1 MKSIAFITILVFQNW
16 IIFSTGLSLGQSIQS
31 VSSLQ
36 EGIQV
41 AGELWLPSD
50 QELPI
55 HYSQPVH
62 HESRQ
67 RWASQ
72 LLEKLFQISTEESL
86 EDLDFRSEQWNRLV
100 NAAATPHE
108 TSIDRPKKEGV
119 WLCTSLQS
127 LHGLVSRKHGVSRSV
142 NIPSQQLQSDTLLAI
157 RRLIERAYQLTEDFS
172 LDQAC
177 QLHWSV
183 EGLYARIPELERLPQ
198 REDLLDRLEKLP
210 FDIVPRGLD
219 WSNVC
224 DSDQICEVLIDSIP
238 FSKDTIITRRGVSVQ
253 ERRGTAWI
261 AEYGIG
267 NLAYSGKLMPPKPIP
282 ELVLQVMRSVED
294 RLDLGDDGN
303 FFDCAL
309 CNHYADATAA
319 CKFHTDPE
327 HGTFWHRTTVV
338 VAAGT
343 DRKFAFKPIETS
355 WSDWDPCKVG
365 SGLQSMAASINLF
378 SGDLVVMKDNCNDD
392 FYHAVHVGD
401 NHNDGVRVSLVL
413 KRALAFGKNGKK
425 GHSDVGQG
433 RKSRRK
439 IQASKNSAEENGH
452 KKGHGHGGQ
461 EGKSRR
467 KKNASN
473 MEEG

>member
-1 MKSIAFITILVFQNW
+1 MMKRITHNTILFFQNW
-16 IIFSTGLSLGQSIQS
+16 IILSTGLSLGQSIQS

-50 QELPI
+50 QELPP
-55 HYSQPVH
+55 HYSQPIH

-72 LLEKLFQISTEESL
+72 LLDKMFQISTEETL
-86 EDLDFRSEQWNRLV
+86 EALDFRNEQWNRLV
-100 NAAATPHE
+100 NAAAIPHE
-108 TSIDRPKKEGV
+108 TAIDRPKKEGV

-127 LHGLVSRKHGVSRSV
+127 IHGIVSRKQGISQDD
-142 NIPSQQLQSDTLLAI
+142 NIPSHELQSDTLLAI
-157 RRLIERAYQLTEDFS
+157 RRLIERAYQLAEKFS

-183 EGLYARIPELERLPQ
+183 EGLYARIPEIERLPQ
-198 REDLLDRLEKLP
+198 SDSLLDRLDKLP
-210 FDIVPRGLD
+210 FEIVPRGLD

-224 DSDQICEVLIDSIP
+224 DPGQVCEVLVESIP
-238 FSKDTIITRRGVSVQ
+238 FSKETIITRKGVSVQ

-261 AEYGIG
+261 ADPQIG
-267 NLAYSGKLMPPKPIP
+267 SLAYSGKLMVPKPIP
-282 ELVLQVMRSVED
+282 DLVLRVMRSVED
-294 RLDLGDDGN
+294 RLDLGGDGN

-343 DRKFAFKPIETS
+343 DRKFAFKPIETF
-355 WSDWDPCKVG
+355 WSDWDPCMVDD
-365 SGLQSMAASINLF
+365 SQQSMAASINLF

-392 FYHAVHVGD
+392 FYHAVHVGGSD
-401 NHNDGVRVSLVL
+401 DDRVSLVL
-413 KRALAFGKNGKK
+413 KRALDRNGKK
-425 GHSDVGQG
+425 GHGQQGQG

-439 IQASKNSAEENGH
+439 IHSVRSL
-452 KKGHGHGGQ
+452 
-461 EGKSRR
+461 
-467 KKNASN
+467 
-473 MEEG
+473 